1 MTSLNKLS
9 DQEVIKF
16 YKERLRLIKAREIA
30 PTLLYDDHTYD
41 SLKSNFIKD
50 KTVAEMLR
58 YVYGEEYDKQLKKG
72 KKKENVPNK
81 NLTPISNLY
90 DEEVIDLF
98 KKRVKLV
105 KEGKITPVFKY
116 DELTFD
122 EMKKDAGTK
131 GYAIMR
137 IREEYPRGISVA
149 ENKKSSSP
157 VKFSPS
163 TKPLSNLYD
172 EDVVDLFKKRVK
184 LVKEGKIT
192 PSEVYDEW
200 TFDEMKK
207 KYGGMKGAI
216 LTIRKEYSRG
226 ISVKENKKSSP
237 SPKKA
242 SPLKDLKDDNEV
254 VERFKKRVKLVKE
267 GKIEP
272 SEVYDE
278 WTFDEMKKKYGGMK
292 GAIKAIREGYSR
304 GISLT
309 ENAKS
314 SPSPKKDT
322 KEGTKEERRR
332 EYEKKLKNIANE
344 AVRTTNLKNL
354 KGMTNDNIIRV
365 YGKTRGEALIAK
377 RKKAGSDESSTKTV
391 EIKGSL
397 PKGKHI
403 ELFLENGNVSLR
415 KMSDKSV
422 RVKGT
427 VIDSRNGR
435 STISY
440 TDPRKESEK
449 SKKSLSPFS
458 KAMLSNDEDEEIL
471 NADNFVEYEQKKEQA
486 RLDAEQE
493 RRRKE
498 RESQKKAQ
506 EKQREDFEKQQKET
520 DNFYKRYEQRE
531 QQKKQKENE
540 NFYKRYEQREQQKK
554 KDKTPLTPMQEIKV
568 AGGSE
573 KFAFAK
579 TITKCSRVLPLEQ
592 RDAPTCWF
600 NSLMMALFFSQNTR
614 IAIASSLQHISD
626 KRKFPIVVK
635 IGKILEGYNKT
646 RASEYLYKRLQPKE
660 FLGTLREFYPS
671 QFPLP
676 EKGQVFNK
684 DKDNSY
690 DGDSLEYMH
699 RMLQFLEIPHLLLSR
714 PSIKSNNTEWSYYN
728 YDLYESKIYGSE
740 KQLSYRTTDSTYP
753 KHVDTKDPIILT
765 ICTENSFDKDMT
777 DTVSS
782 RWKKY
787 KTYPVSGLLSDGH
800 ATIIKYNGRKYYLD
814 SMLISN
820 HNRVCTSGHQLAGV
834 TCNGDRFLYNGWTRH
849 TVDKGMSKNFQGGKE
864 ACPLEPTEWAHTTN
878 FCISAQGC
886 GFDKF
891 VSKIGTKELCFSTL
905 RNVSM
910 TYVREDYI
918 GSRIPSVPTAIDRM
932 KQKQTE
938 EGIFDND
945 RLLKMGIVKV
955 DPKTRKIMIF
965 DEKTRKYVVK
975 K

>member
-216 LTIRKEYSRG
+216 
-226 ISVKENKKSSP
+226 
-237 SPKKA
+237 
-242 SPLKDLKDDNEV
+242 
-254 VERFKKRVKLVKE
+254 
-267 GKIEP
+267 
-272 SEVYDE
+272 
-278 WTFDEMKKKYGGMK
+278 
-292 GAIKAIREGYSR
+292 KAIREGYSR

-354 KGMTNDNIIRV
+354 KGMTNDNIIQV

-493 RRRKE
+493 
-498 RESQKKAQ
+498 Q
-506 EKQREDFEKQQKET
+506 ET